1 VKRFL
6 PFIVAAVAAL
16 PGCGYYTNVP
26 AQIVVADVKP
36 ATLVYGEGTTANSI
50 KIDSPEVTL
59 RTDAGSIGATFN
71 SMYVQYYN
79 INRAP
84 IGQNDL
90 PQLQLGMTVRVE
102 GSQYSSNPLDPA
114 NAITQ
119 SEQGQKVWI
128 GRTTVPLPIV
138 TRHVEQYGGRTTNDG
153 NQAAIWAMVTMK
165 GVDDAN
171 FDATLIFYVPITFSG
186 LPGKSS

>member
-6 PFIVAAVAAL
+6 PYIIAAVAAL
-16 PGCGYYTNVP
+16 PGCGYFTNVP
-26 AQIVVADVKP
+26 AQIVVAEVKP
-36 ATLVYGEGTTANSI
+36 ATLVYGEGTTGNTI
-50 KIDSPEVTL
+50 KIDSPEATL

-71 SMYVQYYN
+71 SIYVQYYD

-84 IGQNDL
+84 IATTKL

-119 SEQGQKVWI
+119 AEQGQKVWF

-138 TRHVEQYGGRTTNDG
+138 TRHVEQYGGDTTSTG
-153 NQAAIWAMVTMK
+153 NQAGIWAMVTMK

-171 FDATLIFYVPITFSG
+171 FDTSLIFYVPIMFSG
-186 LPGKSS
+186 IPAK